1 MEVSNL
7 NFKSLE
13 TRIDHLEKQGRKTC
27 GSIKIVNNVS
37 SKSWMV
43 VQDHE
48 TFDTLQ
54 KATKHVKGKYATKTI
69 KVDQTREVMSHMN
82 EKDLRKVA
90 NITDNAS
97 PLNEN
102 DPAFKPLI
110 KPCDSLAQAEHD
122 NPDINFEIFFMTI
135 EERNDY
141 LSYKK

>member
-1 MEVSNL
+1 MNL
-7 NFKSLE
+7 SAVAK
-13 TRIDHLEKQGRKTC
+13 RIDHLENRRHKVTH
-27 GSIKIVNNVS
+27 KIRIAYLTYD
-37 SKSWMV
+37 KWAV
-43 VQDHE
+43 VRDFQE
-48 TFDTLQ
+48 FNTLQ
-54 KATKHVKGKYATKTI
+54 EAVKHVKGKYATKTI

-90 NITDNAS
+90 NMTDNAS

-102 DPAFKPLI
+102 DPAFKPLM
-110 KPCDSLAQAEHD
+110 KPCASLAQAEHD

>member
-1 MEVSNL
+1 MGASNL

-13 TRIDHLEKQGRKTC
+13 TRIDRLEKRGRKTC
-27 GSIKIVNNVS
+27 GSIKIVNHVS
-37 SKSWMV
+37 LKPWMV

-54 KATKHVKGKYATKTI
+54 EAVKHVKGKYVTKTI

-82 EKDLRKVA
+82 EKDLRKIA
-90 NITDNAS
+90 NMTDNAS
-97 PLNEN
+97 LNEN
-102 DPAFKPLI
+102 DPAFKPLM
-110 KPCDSLAQAEHD
+110 KPCASLAQAEHD

-135 EERNDY
+135 EERNNY

>member
-1 MEVSNL
+1 M

-13 TRIDHLEKQGRKTC
+13 THIDHLEKQVRKTC

-37 SKSWMV
+37 SKPWMV

-54 KATKHVKGKYATKTI
+54 EAVKHVKGKYATKTI

-90 NITDNAS
+90 NMTGNAS

-102 DPAFKPLI
+102 DPALKSLM
-110 KPCDSLAQAEHD
+110 KPCASLAQAEHD

>member
-1 MEVSNL
+1 M

-37 SKSWMV
+37 SKPWMV

-48 TFDTLQ
+48 AFDTLQ
-54 KATKHVKGKYATKTI
+54 ETIKHVKGKYATKTI

-90 NITDNAS
+90 NMTDDAS
-97 PLNEN
+97 PPLNEN
-102 DPAFKPLI
+102 DPAFKPLM
-110 KPCDSLAQAEHD
+110 KPCDSLSQAEHD
-122 NPDINFEIFFMTI
+122 NPDINFEIFFMTT
-135 EERNDY
+135 EERND
-141 LSYKK
+141 L